1 MTLAQ
6 QQQAL
11 LAQLFEPRRS
21 AETSQKD
28 SLGTSQSRLTENPSE
43 ANVAFHARGLLA
55 YQSNGL
61 ELANRALA
69 GAYPVMQQLIGEEAF
84 AALAAAL
91 WQAHPPQRGDLAQW
105 GDTLAQFVSHSAQLA
120 EEAYLPDVARA
131 EWALQQL
138 KTAPDEQ
145 ADLASL
151 QYLMTTDPAQI
162 RLCIAQTAQGLE
174 SRWPLASIWLA
185 HQPQTPGSGVENPPG
200 LEQVG
205 ALIRQGVAQ
214 TALVWRDG
222 HRPRLREAL
231 PGEPGFLA
239 ALRQG
244 ESLEQA
250 MQNTPLDFSAWLP
263 LAAQSGL
270 LLSAKLVPV

>member
-1 MTLAQ
+1 M
-6 QQQAL
+6 
-11 LAQLFEPRRS
+11 
-21 AETSQKD
+21 ET
-28 SLGTSQSRLTENPSE
+28 NI
-43 ANVAFHARGLLA
+43 AFNARGLLA
-55 YQSNGL
+55 YQTNGL
-61 ELANRALA
+61 ELANRTLA
-69 GAYPVMQQLIGEEAF
+69 GAYPVMQQLIGDEAF

-105 GDTLAQFVSHSAQLA
+105 GDTLAQFVAHSAQLA
-120 EEAYLPDVARA
+120 DEAYLPDVARA

-151 QYLMTTDPAQI
+151 RCLVTADPAEI
-162 RLCIAQTAQGLE
+162 TLCITDTAQGMD
-174 SRWPLASIWLA
+174 SCWPLASIWLA
-185 HQPQTPGSGVENPPG
+185 HQPPTPGGGVDVLPG

-244 ESLEQA
+244 QSLDQA
-250 MQNTPLDFSAWLP
+250 LQGTQLDFSAWLP

-270 LLSAKLVPV
+270 LLKAQVVPATASAA